1 MVEIVIAL
9 ITTSGIVV
17 VALLQRDNSKKL
29 KRIEGLTVDTKD
41 QVANSHQTNLR
52 DDLDAIHADIK
63 GLRTQQART
72 ETGMETV
79 AAQQARVDAKVETLV
94 ARGDLATLQAQAE
107 HRKLWDAITGGE
119 PPMPAT
125 SEIDIIQMA
134 QQQPQL
140 PREEPDTDGNPE
152 PGPRH

>member
-79 AAQQARVDAKVETLV
+79 AAQQAAVDAKVETLV

-119 PPMPAT
+119 PPMPPT
-125 SEIDIIQMA
+125 SETDIIRVAELQA
-134 QQQPQL
+134 E
-140 PREEPDTDGNPE
+140 RNKKGTDNDA
-152 PGPRH
+152 